1 MQYPRGGLDS
11 AEQRGRITSLDLLT
25 MLLLIQP
32 RRIWLSF
39 RAVRVCVGIQGRF
52 AAWGHEGDYVFTQKN
67 HSLLLWTEK
76 QRQTPKCKRSLIR
89 NQISKSPQ
97 QLSEAKFIT
106 YTKSHV
112 FLESQ
117 AVIFEQIYMY
127 KYCETK

>member
-1 MQYPRGGLDS
+1 M
-11 AEQRGRITSLDLLT
+11 
-25 MLLLIQP
+25 
-32 RRIWLSF
+32 SF

-112 FLESQ
+112 FPESQ